1 MSSHRKPIEPEKDL
15 DFPGPFY
22 GDTTCLLKK
31 GQDPLK
37 WVDVFKMF
45 KIQEFPINVEEQD
58 ELRIFKNIRRSELH
72 RVAAHPAVLPCADAI
87 AWIIE
92 HVDLQNRYILN
103 ARGEPIAS
111 FQASD
116 LAKYYHLENGTQKLD
131 VELLNK
137 FPYKANDLFKIWC
150 KPDVVFKH
158 SQSGNYPTTGL
169 KAPYQY
175 IVAMLCRLYGK
186 KDASKFT
193 FSLMPLI
200 YYCANEGMKFNW
212 ADILSK
218 NLAEAIAFV
227 KNIEPRTFPS
237 FHMSSYL
244 LDIMCVVH
252 RYPKMGWAW
261 QPTEP
266 SIHIYCKVLWEHK
279 HRTEYHKICNHFF
292 PPLYEFIFCAP
303 APCMTEKALSIIKN
317 IGDWYVMQ
325 HGTYIRIY
333 GATKAPHLL
342 PRFVP
347 DKLVLQELAYQTI
360 IHGVGAALYR
370 NKKDI
375 WPSLPLWIGSYSF
388 ASIKQAEDEVN
399 TLLSYGFGEERFRR
413 HDPKKVVRE
422 YCIQNKFTW
431 EYTSTFW
438 EEEENHCGAHSY
450 DEVIARRQGQPS
462 SFKLLLQHFP

>member
-1 MSSHRKPIEPEKDL
+1 MSSHKKRIKPENKFGFPEAL
-15 DFPGPFY
+15 Y
-22 GDTTCLLKK
+22 GDTTGLLKK

-37 WVDVFKMF
+37 WDEVFQMF
-45 KIQEFPINVEEQD
+45 KLQNFPINVEDQD
-58 ELRIFKNIRRSELH
+58 QLRIFNNIRKSKLH
-72 RVAAHPAVLPCADAI
+72 RVAAHPPVLPCADAI

-111 FQASD
+111 FQAAD
-116 LAKYYHLENGTQKLD
+116 LAKYYHLEKGPQKLD
-131 VELLNK
+131 EDLLSK
-137 FPYKANDLFKIWC
+137 FPYKGNDLFKIWY
-150 KPDVVFKH
+150 KPDIVFKH
-158 SQSGNYPTTGL
+158 RRSGNYPTTEL
-169 KAPYQY
+169 KTPYQY

-186 KDASKFT
+186 KNASKFT

-200 YYCANEGMKFNW
+200 YYCTNEGLEFNW
-212 ADILSK
+212 ADILSG

-227 KNIEPRTFPS
+227 KHTPPEKFPE

-244 LDIMCVVH
+244 LDIMCVAH
-252 RYPKMGWAW
+252 QYPKMCWAW
-261 QPTEP
+261 QPTKP

-279 HRTEYHKICNHFF
+279 YRTKYHQICNHFF
-292 PPLYEFIFCAP
+292 APLYESIFCAP
-303 APCMTEKALSIIKN
+303 APCMTNKALSIIQN
-317 IGDWYVMQ
+317 IGDWYLME
-325 HGTYIRIY
+325 HGTYIRVY

-360 IHGVGAALYR
+360 VHGVGAALYR

-375 WPSLPLWIGSYSF
+375 WPSLPLWIGSYCF
-388 ASIKQAEDEVN
+388 ASLKQAQAEVD
-399 TLLSYGFGEERFRR
+399 TLLSYGFGEECFRR

-422 YCIQNKFTW
+422 HCIQNKYTW
-431 EYTSTFW
+431 KYTSSFW
-438 EEEENHCGAHSY
+438 EEEENHCGARTY

-462 SFKLLLQHFP
+462 SSKLLLQSFP